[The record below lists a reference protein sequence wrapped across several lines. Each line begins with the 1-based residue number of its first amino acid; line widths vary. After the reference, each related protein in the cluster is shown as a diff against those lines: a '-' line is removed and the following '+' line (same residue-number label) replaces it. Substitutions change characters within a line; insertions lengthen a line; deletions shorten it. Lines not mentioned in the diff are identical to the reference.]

1 MWVRQLWL
9 ASPWYRSGWRVATTE
24 YVPSKE
30 INGTMCNFWLPP
42 KKKTPTVKQE
52 SVQTRSDLPAALL
65 HLGGR
70 DWLRS
75 ETLAGFTA
83 RGSPCWHVA
92 SSTPATAIGS
102 CFRWWVW
109 DGIGASTFSTGGRI
123 KKTKKQMTVK
133 DKVNQCYHQFLLPQV
148 LSVKHHQHSGINADV
163 NTFYGLKLVKAH
175 SATGTCD
182 FYHQSWS
189 ASSLAPVLHN

>member
-30 INGTMCNFWLPP
+30 INGNVQFLTSAK

-123 KKTKKQMTVK
+123 KKTNDSQRQSESV
-133 DKVNQCYHQFLLPQV
+133 LP
-148 LSVKHHQHSGINADV
+148 SVPSTTSIKCK
-163 NTFYGLKLVKAH
+163 TP
-175 SATGTCD
+175 SAQW
-182 FYHQSWS
+182 H
-189 ASSLAPVLHN
+189 